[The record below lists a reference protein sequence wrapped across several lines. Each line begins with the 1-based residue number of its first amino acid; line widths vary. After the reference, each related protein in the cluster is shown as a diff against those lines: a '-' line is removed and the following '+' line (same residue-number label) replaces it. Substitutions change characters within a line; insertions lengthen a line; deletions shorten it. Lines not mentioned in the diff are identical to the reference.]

1 MTIERH
7 NTPPTSIIAAIKNA
21 QNQNDFDDA
30 KFQFL
35 LHDPTIKAVT
45 SQVMAHLVKQQ
56 IVTGEDTVC
65 DFSAL
70 YFEVMDIVG
79 ESLLNS
85 SSWLI
90 QVIEAHN
97 AIADWQ
103 HAQSRRLS
111 SGKVPRLSAAELM
124 LIARHRAAQGM
135 TSAEKV
141 FAAADKDETQ
151 EMKPVSVSTEKSAY
165 ADSSVEALPQTDAL
179 QFGFTLIDAIE
190 AIETLAQDD
199 TPPPAR

>member
-7 NTPPTSIIAAIKNA
+7 NTPPASIIAAIRTA
-21 QNQNDFDDA
+21 PNQNDFDDA

-79 ESLLNS
+79 ESLLSS

-90 QVIEAHN
+90 HVMEAHD
-97 AIADWQ
+97 AIDDWQ
-103 HAQSRRLS
+103 HAQCRRLS
-111 SGKVPRLSAAELM
+111 ISKVPRLTAAELM
-124 LIARHRAAQGM
+124 LIARHRAAQGVA
-135 TSAEKV
+135 SAEKV

-151 EMKPVSVSTEKSAY
+151 EMKAVSVSTKNSAY
-165 ADSSVEALPQTDAL
+165 ADVSFEVMPQTDGL
-179 QFGFTLIDAIE
+179 HFGFTLIDAIE